1 MRIIKSVAA
10 LALLGWTSMASAHF
24 LWIEPAG
31 DAKVRAYFG
40 EWADDLRE
48 KTDGLLGQ
56 VINGSTRL
64 NGKAAKPAARGTDYV
79 EFEASGETRLGQT
92 VLFKET
98 LLEYGARL
106 GRQDV
111 KNLLPFELSPTA
123 AGGNTF
129 VLNFD
134 GKPLAKTEVTV
145 FGPPKWMKQYR
156 TDEAGQITIDTP
168 WPGQYVLE
176 AGHTVDQAGKHDG
189 KDYKKVRYVT
199 TLTFERAK

>member
-24 LWIEPAG
+24 VWLEPAG
-31 DAKVRAYFG
+31 ENKVRAYFG
-40 EWADDLRE
+40 EWADDQRE
-48 KTDGLLGQ
+48 KTDGFLGK
-56 VINGSTRL
+56 VVVEPSV
-64 NGKAAKPAARGTDYV
+64 NGKKVKPLATGADYF
-79 EFEASGETRLGQT
+79 EFEARGDTRLGQP

-98 LLEYGARL
+98 LVDYNARL
-106 GRQDV
+106 GRDDT
-111 KNLLPFELSPTA
+111 KALLPLEIAPTA

-129 VLNFD
+129 VLTFE

-145 FGPPKWMKQYR
+145 FGPPKWMKQFH
-156 TDEAGQITIDTP
+156 TDEAGKFTIETP

-176 AGHTVDQAGKHDG
+176 AGHLVEKNGQHDG
-189 KDYKKVRYVT
+189 KPFTKTRFVT